1 MRQHGCGLRFGVVQ
15 QDNSLSGPVEPIDQ
29 HLQFLLRRHGFPIT
43 RPQIGTEHG
52 DAARLQQ
59 LKRGR
64 CGFETGKPEEW
75 RGRCAARDT
84 VERHLNRGNTVVD
97 FLCCLVWRDPH
108 QAAVQPGMMPDG
120 VALGRDPSH
129 QAWML
134 GSRLA
139 DQEERRAHAFM
150 GQRRQHPL
158 RGRRPRAVIEC
169 QYHLVIPERQRLRKA
184 LKPNPR
190 GGGGIDAKNPRG
202 TERSLAWTVRRL
214 RRHRPCDQGNKGS
227 SRPLHE
233 LPGADFDFSALNEVD
248 DSVRDEILEE
258 LEPETVAEGVRE
270 LESDDAVKLLA
281 GLDEE
286 DQEEILEKLPPLER
300 DALERSLL
308 YPENS
313 AGRRM
318 QTEFIAVPPDW
329 TVGQAIDYMRD
340 TPELPDRFYEIYA
353 VDSAQ
358 HWQGA
363 ISLDALLRA
372 HRPVPLA
379 DLIDEDRRRVSVMDD
394 QGEVAR
400 LFGKY
405 NLVAAPVVDT
415 TNRLVGV
422 ITIDDVVDVI
432 EEEADEDLK
441 ALGGVTSDEELSD
454 NVWTIAKG
462 RFNWLLVNLATAF
475 LASSVLGLFEGQLE
489 KMVALA
495 VLAPIVASQGGNA
508 ATQTMTVA
516 VRALATRELGSN
528 NAFRVVMREGLVG
541 LVNGL
546 AFAVIT
552 GIAAVAWF
560 KIPALGVVI
569 GLVMVC
575 NLVAGALGGIL
586 IPMVLER
593 VRADPAVASG
603 TFVTTITDVVGFFS
617 FLGIATLWF
626 GLK

>member
-1 MRQHGCGLRFGVVQ
+1 MADDVDVAQPADGADESVLDRVPMRDEDGDIRAEF
-15 QDNSLSGPVEPIDQ
+15 VEEVS
-29 HLQFLLRRHGFPIT
+29 RAVRAA
-43 RPQIGTEHG
+43 
-52 DAARLQQ
+52 DAA
-59 LKRGR
+59 
-64 CGFETGKPEEW
+64 
-75 RGRCAARDT
+75 
-84 VERHLNRGNTVVD
+84 
-97 FLCCLVWRDPH
+97 FLREIVAELHEADLGDLIEALDP
-108 QAAVQPGMMPDG
+108 D
-120 VALGRDPSH
+120 D
-129 QAWML
+129 
-134 GSRLA
+134 
-139 DQEERRAHAFM
+139 
-150 GQRRQHPL
+150 
-158 RGRRPRAVIEC
+158 RPR
-169 QYHLVIPERQRLRKA
+169 LV
-184 LKPNPR
+184 
-190 GGGGIDAKNPRG
+190 
-202 TERSLAWTVRRL
+202 
-214 RRHRPCDQGNKGS
+214 
-227 SRPLHE
+227 E
-233 LPGADFDFSALNEVD
+233 LTGADFDFSALNEVD
-248 DSVRDEILEE
+248 DTVREEILEE

-270 LESDDAVKLLA
+270 LESDDAVELLQ
-281 GLDEE
+281 GLDEA
-286 DQEEILEKLPPLER
+286 DQEEILEKLPHSER
-300 DALERSLL
+300 VALERSLL

-340 TPELPDRFYEIYA
+340 TPDLPERFYEIYA
-353 VDSAQ
+353 VDSAH

-363 ISLDALLRA
+363 VALDALLRA
-372 HRPVPLA
+372 RRPVPLA

-394 QGEVAR
+394 QEEVAR

-415 TNRLVGV
+415 ANRLVGV

-454 NVWTIAKG
+454 SVWTIAKG

-489 KMVALA
+489 QMVALA

-528 NAFRVVMREGLVG
+528 NAFRVVIREGLVG

-546 AFAVIT
+546 AFAIIT
-552 GIAAVAWF
+552 GVAAVAWF
-560 KIPALGVVI
+560 KIPGLGVVI
-569 GLVMVC
+569 GLAMLC
-575 NLVAGALGGIL
+575 NLIAGALGGIL

-603 TFVTTITDVVGFFS
+603 TFVTTVTDVVGFFS

>member
-1 MRQHGCGLRFGVVQ
+1 MAGDIDVAHPAGPGVLDPLPMRDENGEIRHEFVADIARAILA
-15 QDNSLSGPVEPIDQ
+15 DNTP
-29 HLQFLLRRHGFPIT
+29 LLRAI
-43 RPQIGTEHG
+43 
-52 DAARLQQ
+52 
-59 LKRGR
+59 
-64 CGFETGKPEEW
+64 
-75 RGRCAARDT
+75 
-84 VERHLNRGNTVVD
+84 
-97 FLCCLVWRDPH
+97 
-108 QAAVQPGMMPDG
+108 
-120 VALGRDPSH
+120 VA
-129 QAWML
+129 
-134 GSRLA
+134 
-139 DQEERRAHAFM
+139 E
-150 GQRRQHPL
+150 
-158 RGRRPRAVIEC
+158 
-169 QYHLVIPERQRLRKA
+169 
-184 LKPNPR
+184 
-190 GGGGIDAKNPRG
+190 
-202 TERSLAWTVRRL
+202 
-214 RRHRPCDQGNKGS
+214 
-227 SRPLHE
+227 LHE
-233 LPGADFDFSALNEVD
+233 ADLGDLIAALDADDRVRLVELTGTDFDFSALNEVD
-248 DSVRDEILEE
+248 DTVREEILEE

-270 LESDDAVKLLA
+270 LESDDAVELLE
-281 GLDEE
+281 GLDEK
-286 DQEEILEKLPPLER
+286 DQDEILEKLPPSER
-300 DALERSLL
+300 DALERSLE

-318 QTEFIAVPPDW
+318 QTEFVAVPPDW
-329 TVGQAIDYMRD
+329 SAGQAIDYLRD
-340 TPELPDRFYEIYA
+340 TPDLPNRFYEIYP
-353 VDSAQ
+353 VDGAQ

-363 ISLDALLRA
+363 VSLDALLRA
-372 HRPVPLA
+372 GRQVPLA

-394 QGEVAR
+394 QEEVAR

-415 TNRLVGV
+415 ANRLVGV

-432 EEEADEDLK
+432 EEEADEDLR

-454 NVWTIAKG
+454 NVWTIARG

-560 KIPALGVVI
+560 RIPALGVVI
-569 GLVMVC
+569 GLAMLC

-593 VRADPAVASG
+593 ARADPAVASG
-603 TFVTTITDVVGFFS
+603 TFVTTVTDVVGFFS

-626 GLK
+626 GLR

>member
-1 MRQHGCGLRFGVVQ
+1 MAKDVDVAGPAAAPGLDRLPMRGENGEIRREF
-15 QDNSLSGPVEPIDQ
+15 VEQIAHAIHRADVP
-29 HLQFLLRRHGFPIT
+29 LLREI
-43 RPQIGTEHG
+43 
-52 DAARLQQ
+52 
-59 LKRGR
+59 
-64 CGFETGKPEEW
+64 
-75 RGRCAARDT
+75 
-84 VERHLNRGNTVVD
+84 
-97 FLCCLVWRDPH
+97 
-108 QAAVQPGMMPDG
+108 
-120 VALGRDPSH
+120 VA
-129 QAWML
+129 
-134 GSRLA
+134 
-139 DQEERRAHAFM
+139 E
-150 GQRRQHPL
+150 
-158 RGRRPRAVIEC
+158 
-169 QYHLVIPERQRLRKA
+169 
-184 LKPNPR
+184 
-190 GGGGIDAKNPRG
+190 
-202 TERSLAWTVRRL
+202 
-214 RRHRPCDQGNKGS
+214 
-227 SRPLHE
+227 LHE
-233 LPGADFDFSALNEVD
+233 ADLGDLIEALEPEDRVNLVELTGEDFHFSALNEVD
-248 DSVRDEILEE
+248 DAVREEILEE

-270 LESDDAVKLLA
+270 LESDDAVELLES
-281 GLDEE
+281 LDEE
-286 DQEEILEKLPPLER
+286 DKEEILEKLPPLER

-340 TPELPDRFYEIYA
+340 TRDLPDRFYEIYA
-353 VDSAQ
+353 VDDNR

-363 ISLDALLRA
+363 ISLDALLRSR
-372 HRPVPLA
+372 RPVSLG
-379 DLIDEDRRRVSVMDD
+379 DIVDENRQRVSVLDD
-394 QGEVAR
+394 QEEVAR
-400 LFGKY
+400 MFGKY

-454 NVWTIAKG
+454 NVWTIARG

-475 LASSVLGLFEGQLE
+475 LASSVLGLFEGELE

-516 VRALATRELGSN
+516 VRALATRDLGPSN
-528 NAFRVVMREGLVG
+528 GLRVVMREGLVG

-560 KIPALGVVI
+560 KIPGLGIVI
-569 GLVMVC
+569 GLAIIC

-586 IPMVLER
+586 IPMALER

-603 TFVTTITDVVGFFS
+603 TFVTTVTDVVGFFS

>member
-1 MRQHGCGLRFGVVQ
+1 MAE
-15 QDNSLSGPVEPIDQ
+15 DI
-29 HLQFLLRRHGFPIT
+29 
-43 RPQIGTEHG
+43 
-52 DAARLQQ
+52 DAAHSANQSTLDRPPMRDEDGQVRHEFVAEIALAIH
-59 LKRGR
+59 
-64 CGFETGKPEEW
+64 
-75 RGRCAARDT
+75 AADAP
-84 VERHLNRGNTVVD
+84 
-97 FLCCLVWRDPH
+97 FLREIV
-108 QAAVQPGMMPDG
+108 G
-120 VALGRDPSH
+120 
-129 QAWML
+129 
-134 GSRLA
+134 
-139 DQEERRAHAFM
+139 E
-150 GQRRQHPL
+150 
-158 RGRRPRAVIEC
+158 
-169 QYHLVIPERQRLRKA
+169 
-184 LKPNPR
+184 
-190 GGGGIDAKNPRG
+190 
-202 TERSLAWTVRRL
+202 
-214 RRHRPCDQGNKGS
+214 
-227 SRPLHE
+227 LHE
-233 LPGADFDFSALNEVD
+233 ADLGDLIAALEPEDRVSLVELISTDFHFSALNEVD
-248 DSVRDEILEE
+248 DSGREEILDE

-270 LESDDAVKLLA
+270 LESDDAVELLE

-286 DQEEILEKLPPLER
+286 DKVEILERLPPSER
-300 DALERSLL
+300 VALERSLL

-340 TPELPDRFYEIYA
+340 SPDLPDRFYEIYA

-363 ISLDALLRA
+363 VSLDALLRSR
-372 HRPVPLA
+372 RPVPLA
-379 DLIDEDRRRVSVMDD
+379 ELIDEDRRRVSVIDD
-394 QGEVAR
+394 QEEVAR

-415 TNRLVGV
+415 ENRLVGV

-441 ALGGVTSDEELSD
+441 ALGGVTSDEQLSD
-454 NVWTIAKG
+454 SVWTIAKG

-475 LASSVLGLFEGQLE
+475 LASSVLGLFAGQLE

-528 NAFRVVMREGLVG
+528 NALRVVMREALVG

-546 AFAVIT
+546 AFAIIT
-552 GIAAVAWF
+552 GVAAVAWF

-569 GLVMVC
+569 GLAIIC

-603 TFVTTITDVVGFFS
+603 TFRP
-617 FLGIATLWF
+617 
-626 GLK
+626 

>member
-1 MRQHGCGLRFGVVQ
+1 MAE
-15 QDNSLSGPVEPIDQ
+15 DI
-29 HLQFLLRRHGFPIT
+29 
-43 RPQIGTEHG
+43 
-52 DAARLQQ
+52 DAAQ
-59 LKRGR
+59 
-64 CGFETGKPEEW
+64 P
-75 RGRCAARDT
+75 
-84 VERHLNRGNTVVD
+84 
-97 FLCCLVWRDPH
+97 
-108 QAAVQPGMMPDG
+108 AVAPVLD
-120 VALGRDPSH
+120 
-129 QAWML
+129 
-134 GSRLA
+134 RLA
-139 DQEERRAHAFM
+139 MRHEDGEIRREFVEEIARAIHAAETPFL
-150 GQRRQHPL
+150 RQVV
-158 RGRRPRAVIEC
+158 AE
-169 QYHLVIPERQRLRKA
+169 
-184 LKPNPR
+184 
-190 GGGGIDAKNPRG
+190 
-202 TERSLAWTVRRL
+202 
-214 RRHRPCDQGNKGS
+214 
-227 SRPLHE
+227 LHE
-233 LPGADFDFSALNEVD
+233 ADLGDLIAALEPDDRVSLVELTGTDFDFSALNEVD
-248 DSVRDEILEE
+248 DSVREEILEE

-270 LESDDAVKLLA
+270 LESDDAVELLE
-281 GLDEE
+281 GLDEA
-286 DQEEILEKLPPLER
+286 DQEEILDKLPATER
-300 DALERSLL
+300 VALERSLE

-329 TVGQAIDYMRD
+329 TVGQAIDHMRD
-340 TPELPDRFYEIYA
+340 TPNLPDRFYEIYA
-353 VDSAQ
+353 VDKAQ

-363 ISLDALLRA
+363 VSLDALLRS
-372 HRPVPLA
+372 RGPVPLA
-379 DLIDEDRRRVSVMDD
+379 DLIDENRRRVSVLDD
-394 QGEVAR
+394 QEEVAR

-415 TNRLVGV
+415 ANRLVGV

-560 KIPALGVVI
+560 RIPGLGIVI
-569 GLVMVC
+569 GLAIVC

-586 IPMVLER
+586 IPIVLER

-603 TFVTTITDVVGFFS
+603 TFVTTVTDVVGFFS

-626 GLK
+626 GLN

>member
-1 MRQHGCGLRFGVVQ
+1 MAEDTDVAQAADASLLDRHPMRDENGG
-15 QDNSLSGPVEPIDQ
+15 I
-29 HLQFLLRRHGFPIT
+29 RHEFVAEIS
-43 RPQIGTEHG
+43 RAIQAA
-52 DAARLQQ
+52 DAA
-59 LKRGR
+59 
-64 CGFETGKPEEW
+64 
-75 RGRCAARDT
+75 
-84 VERHLNRGNTVVD
+84 
-97 FLCCLVWRDPH
+97 FLR
-108 QAAVQPGMMPDG
+108 AI
-120 VALGRDPSH
+120 VA
-129 QAWML
+129 
-134 GSRLA
+134 
-139 DQEERRAHAFM
+139 E
-150 GQRRQHPL
+150 
-158 RGRRPRAVIEC
+158 
-169 QYHLVIPERQRLRKA
+169 
-184 LKPNPR
+184 
-190 GGGGIDAKNPRG
+190 
-202 TERSLAWTVRRL
+202 
-214 RRHRPCDQGNKGS
+214 
-227 SRPLHE
+227 LHE
-233 LPGADFDFSALNEVD
+233 ADLGDLIEALEPDDRVSLVELTGADFDFSALNEVD
-248 DSVRDEILEE
+248 DSVREEILEE

-270 LESDDAVKLLA
+270 LESDDAVELLE

-286 DQEEILEKLPPLER
+286 DQEEILEKLPPSER
-300 DALERSLL
+300 DALERSLD

-340 TPELPDRFYEIYA
+340 TPDLPDRFYEIYA

-363 ISLDALLRA
+363 VSLDALLRSR
-372 HRPVPLA
+372 RPVPLA

-394 QGEVAR
+394 QEEVAR

-415 TNRLVGV
+415 ENRLVGV

-441 ALGGVTSDEELSD
+441 ALGGVTSGEELSD

-528 NAFRVVMREGLVG
+528 NAYRVVHARGPGRARQRPRLCRDHRRRRGGLVQDSRPRRRDRPCH
-541 LVNGL
+541 
-546 AFAVIT
+546 AVQPDCRRARRHSDPD
-552 GIAAVAWF
+552 G
-560 KIPALGVVI
+560 
-569 GLVMVC
+569 
-575 NLVAGALGGIL
+575 AGAGAGRSGGGVGHL
-586 IPMVLER
+586 RHHHHRRGRLLLVPRHRHAV
-593 VRADPAVASG
+593 VRAEIARFGGRVIVNRALTRIADIPRLESDMQRLRLKADGRIVELRDGQEFPLAPACLPRRPSRPRR
-603 TFVTTITDVVGFFS
+603 
-617 FLGIATLWF
+617 LRCATCA
-626 GLK
+626 GARG

>member
-1 MRQHGCGLRFGVVQ
+1 MVEETDIAPLAEASILERLPMRNEEGDIR
-15 QDNSLSGPVEPIDQ
+15 PE
-29 HLQFLLRRHGFPIT
+29 FLEEIT
-43 RPQIGTEHG
+43 RCIKAN
-52 DAARLQQ
+52 DAAFLR
-59 LKRGR
+59 
-64 CGFETGKPEEW
+64 E
-75 RGRCAARDT
+75 
-84 VERHLNRGNTVVD
+84 VV
-97 FLCCLVWRDPH
+97 
-108 QAAVQPGMMPDG
+108 A
-120 VALGRDPSH
+120 
-129 QAWML
+129 
-134 GSRLA
+134 
-139 DQEERRAHAFM
+139 E
-150 GQRRQHPL
+150 
-158 RGRRPRAVIEC
+158 
-169 QYHLVIPERQRLRKA
+169 
-184 LKPNPR
+184 
-190 GGGGIDAKNPRG
+190 
-202 TERSLAWTVRRL
+202 
-214 RRHRPCDQGNKGS
+214 
-227 SRPLHE
+227 LHE
-233 LPGADFDFSALNEVD
+233 ADLGDLIGALEPDDRVSLVELTGADFDFSALNEVD
-248 DSVRDEILEE
+248 DTVREEILEE

-270 LESDDAVKLLA
+270 LESDDAVELLED
-281 GLDEE
+281 LDEE
-286 DQEEILEKLPPLER
+286 DQEEILEKLPPPER
-300 DALERSLL
+300 IAIERRLL

-318 QTEFIAVPPDW
+318 QTEFITVPPDW
-329 TVGQAIDYMRD
+329 TVGQAIDYMRE
-340 TPELPDRFYEIYA
+340 TPDLPDRFYEIYA
-353 VDSAQ
+353 VDSAR

-363 ISLDALLRA
+363 IPLDVLLRSR
-372 HRPVPLA
+372 RPVPLA
-379 DLIDEDRRRVSVMDD
+379 DLIDEDRRRVAVTDD
-394 QGEVAR
+394 LEEVAR

-405 NLVAAPVVDT
+405 NLVAAPVVDAQD
-415 TNRLVGV
+415 RLVGV
-422 ITIDDVVDVI
+422 ITVDDAVDVI

-516 VRALATRELGSN
+516 VRALATRELGSS
-528 NAFRVVMREGLVG
+528 NAMRVVIREILVG

-552 GIAAVAWF
+552 GVAAVAWF
-560 KIPALGVVI
+560 KIPGLGIVI
-569 GLVMVC
+569 GLAIIC

-603 TFVTTITDVVGFFS
+603 TFVTTVTDVVGFFS

>member
-1 MRQHGCGLRFGVVQ
+1 MADDVDVANSADASVLDRLPMRDEDGHVRPEFVEEISGAIDTADTAFLRAIVAELHEA
-15 QDNSLSGPVEPIDQ
+15 DL
-29 HLQFLLRRHGFPIT
+29 
-43 RPQIGTEHG
+43 G
-52 DAARLQQ
+52 DLIA
-59 LKRGR
+59 
-64 CGFETGKPEEW
+64 
-75 RGRCAARDT
+75 
-84 VERHLNRGNTVVD
+84 
-97 FLCCLVWRDPH
+97 
-108 QAAVQPGMMPDG
+108 
-120 VALGRDPSH
+120 
-129 QAWML
+129 
-134 GSRLA
+134 
-139 DQEERRAHAFM
+139 
-150 GQRRQHPL
+150 
-158 RGRRPRAVIEC
+158 
-169 QYHLVIPERQRLRKA
+169 A
-184 LKPNPR
+184 LKPDDR
-190 GGGGIDAKNPRG
+190 V
-202 TERSLAWTVRRL
+202 SLV
-214 RRHRPCDQGNKGS
+214 
-227 SRPLHE
+227 E
-233 LPGADFDFSALNEVD
+233 LTGADFDFSALNEVD

-270 LESDDAVKLLA
+270 LESDDAVKLLE
-281 GLDEE
+281 GLDEQ
-286 DQEEILEKLPPLER
+286 DKVEILEKLPPSER

-340 TPELPDRFYEIYA
+340 TPDLPDRFYEIYA
-353 VDSAQ
+353 VDKAQ

-363 ISLDALLRA
+363 VSLDALLRSR
-372 HRPVPLA
+372 RPVPLA
-379 DLIDEDRRRVSVMDD
+379 DLVDEDRRRVSVMDD
-394 QGEVAR
+394 QEEVAR

-415 TNRLVGV
+415 TDRLVGV

-441 ALGGVTSDEELSD
+441 ALGGVTSHEELSD
-454 NVWTIAKG
+454 SVWTIAKG

-475 LASSVLGLFEGQLE
+475 LASSVLGFFEGQLE

-560 KIPALGVVI
+560 RIPALGVVI
-569 GLVMVC
+569 GLAIIC

>member
-1 MRQHGCGLRFGVVQ
+1 MAENVDAAQPSDASVLDRNPMRGDEGRIRQEF
-15 QDNSLSGPVEPIDQ
+15 VEQ
-29 HLQFLLRRHGFPIT
+29 IT
-43 RPQIGTEHG
+43 RAIH
-52 DAARLQQ
+52 AA
-59 LKRGR
+59 
-64 CGFETGKPEEW
+64 
-75 RGRCAARDT
+75 DT
-84 VERHLNRGNTVVD
+84 V
-97 FLCCLVWRDPH
+97 FLREI
-108 QAAVQPGMMPDG
+108 
-120 VALGRDPSH
+120 VA
-129 QAWML
+129 
-134 GSRLA
+134 
-139 DQEERRAHAFM
+139 E
-150 GQRRQHPL
+150 
-158 RGRRPRAVIEC
+158 
-169 QYHLVIPERQRLRKA
+169 
-184 LKPNPR
+184 
-190 GGGGIDAKNPRG
+190 
-202 TERSLAWTVRRL
+202 
-214 RRHRPCDQGNKGS
+214 
-227 SRPLHE
+227 LHE
-233 LPGADFDFSALNEVD
+233 ADLGDLIAALEPEDRVQLVELTGSDFDFSALNEVD
-248 DSVRDEILEE
+248 EAVREEILEE
-258 LEPETVAEGVRE
+258 LKPEEVADGVRD
-270 LESDDAVKLLA
+270 LESDDAV
-281 GLDEE
+281 
-286 DQEEILEKLPPLER
+286 EILQALDAEDREEVLERLPPSAR
-300 DALERSLL
+300 NALERSLL

-340 TPELPDRFYEIYA
+340 TPDLPERFYEIYA
-353 VDSAQ
+353 VDRDQ

-363 ISLDALLRA
+363 VSLDVLLRSR
-372 HRPVPLA
+372 RPVQLK
-379 DLIDEDRRRVSVMDD
+379 DLIDEDRRRVSVLDD
-394 QGEVAR
+394 QEEVAR
-400 LFGKY
+400 MFGKY
-405 NLVAAPVVDT
+405 NLVAAPVINT
-415 TNRLVGV
+415 ENRLVGV

-454 NVWTIAKG
+454 SVWTIARG

-516 VRALATRELGSN
+516 VRALATRELGAN
-528 NAFRVVMREGLVG
+528 NAFRVVLREGLVG

-552 GIAAVAWF
+552 GVAAVAWF
-560 KIPALGVVI
+560 RIPGLGVVI
-569 GLVMVC
+569 GLAIIC

>member
-1 MRQHGCGLRFGVVQ
+1 MAENPDVADPAGGSVLDRLPMRDEDGEIRREF
-15 QDNSLSGPVEPIDQ
+15 VEEISRAIHATETP
-29 HLQFLLRRHGFPIT
+29 FL
-43 RPQIGTEHG
+43 
-52 DAARLQQ
+52 
-59 LKRGR
+59 
-64 CGFETGKPEEW
+64 
-75 RGRCAARDT
+75 
-84 VERHLNRGNTVVD
+84 
-97 FLCCLVWRDPH
+97 
-108 QAAVQPGMMPDG
+108 
-120 VALGRDPSH
+120 
-129 QAWML
+129 
-134 GSRLA
+134 
-139 DQEERRAHAFM
+139 
-150 GQRRQHPL
+150 
-158 RGRRPRAVIEC
+158 RAVVAE
-169 QYHLVIPERQRLRKA
+169 
-184 LKPNPR
+184 
-190 GGGGIDAKNPRG
+190 
-202 TERSLAWTVRRL
+202 
-214 RRHRPCDQGNKGS
+214 
-227 SRPLHE
+227 LHE
-233 LPGADFDFSALNEVD
+233 ADLGDLIGALEPEDRVSLVELTGTDFDFSALNEVD
-248 DSVRDEILEE
+248 DSVREEILEE

-270 LESDDAVKLLA
+270 LESDDAVELLE

-286 DQEEILEKLPPLER
+286 DQDEILEKLPPSER

-329 TVGQAIDYMRD
+329 TAGQVIDYMRD
-340 TPELPDRFYEIYA
+340 TPDLPDRFYEIYA
-353 VDSAQ
+353 VDANQ

-363 ISLDALLRA
+363 VPLDALLRSP
-372 HRPVPLA
+372 RPVPLA

-394 QGEVAR
+394 QEEVAR

-415 TNRLVGV
+415 ENRLVGV
-422 ITIDDVVDVI
+422 ITVDDVVDVI
-432 EEEADEDLK
+432 EEEADEDLR

-454 NVWTIAKG
+454 NVWTIARA

-489 KMVALA
+489 QMVALA

-516 VRALATRELGSN
+516 VRALATRELGPN

-560 KIPALGVVI
+560 RIPALGVVI
-569 GLVMVC
+569 GLAMLC

-603 TFVTTITDVVGFFS
+603 TFVTTVTDVVGFFA